1 VEGNLRPYFVFT
13 VELKFDSLPHSG
25 GRYLTVPRHAN
36 HRRAQNRFRGRRST
50 VLIRI
55 RLFSAPVSGRENS
68 AVHHTDSEN
77 REEVQVAAENT
88 LAYPGMTALLVT
100 GPE

>member
-13 VELKFDSLPHSG
+13 VELEFDSLPHSG

-36 HRRAQNRFRGRRST
+36 DRRAQNRFRGRRSK
-50 VLIRI
+50 VHIP
-55 RLFSAPVSGRENS
+55 LFSALVSGRENS

-88 LAYPGMTALLVT
+88 LAYPGITALLVT